1 MKHLMLYFR
10 KIFSFK
16 SVLTVNDA
24 NRSLYILEKLWKAI
38 QSYEFFLQPY
48 QDISFLI
55 LFSVLLS
62 Y

>member
-1 MKHLMLYFR
+1 MKHLVFYFR

-24 NRSLYILEKLWKAI
+24 NQSLYILEKLWKAI